1 MFAIVSYV
9 NLLFLLVVSLGHLG
23 LSFVYY
29 ELCSASPSVSVTL
42 FVTGVFGVLFS
53 LIAAILYHCYSGDSS
68 HRWNLVVTYALLV
81 YLITTRIATTIVAFG
96 LASDRRDKRRCTRL
110 LYWGS
115 TLLVL
120 ASLATLI
127 VAVCLLGHVTLSQR
141 QRGKSHRLLP
151 ATLQI

>member
-1 MFAIVSYV
+1 MESRRDLCFAGLRQLVENHLVETLQKPI
-9 NLLFLLVVSLGHLG
+9 LLSSEHPHPHVDQMSFDQ
-23 LSFVYY
+23 LS
-29 ELCSASPSVSVTL
+29 
-42 FVTGVFGVLFS
+42 
-53 LIAAILYHCYSGDSS
+53 SS
-68 HRWNLVVTYALLV
+68 HVLLV